1 MPAPSAAAGSLQ
13 PERTQFMPHLIVK
26 LAKGRSDTVK
36 QELAGRLTATMM
48 DVLGHGADAVSVA
61 MEEVPME
68 DWMEQVY
75 GPDIEAAAS
84 RLLKRPG
91 YGPLALTLDDEG

>member
-1 MPAPSAAAGSLQ
+1 
-13 PERTQFMPHLIVK
+13 MPHLMVK

-36 QELAGRLTATMM
+36 RELAGRLTATMM
-48 DVLGHGADAVSVA
+48 DVLGHGADAISVA

-68 DWMEQVY
+68 EWMEQVY
-75 GPDIEAAAS
+75 GPDIEAEAG

-91 YGPLALTLDDEG
+91 YGPLASTLDNEN